1 MLILRRILAVLAGLF
16 TAMLVVILIETLS
29 RRVYPPPPGIDL
41 TDPAQLEAFFQ
52 GLSPGAL
59 GMILAAWTL
68 GTLAGALVAC
78 RIGPDRPLIFASIIG
93 AIMLVA
99 TMVNL
104 AAIPHSDGFGIAAI
118 ALVTGA
124 ALLASR
130 LSSTPRRRSRAV

>member
-1 MLILRRILAVLAGLF
+1 MLVMRRILAVLAGLF
-16 TAMLVVILIETLS
+16 TAMLVVFGVETLS
-29 RRVYPPPPGIDL
+29 RRLYPPPPGADL
-41 TDPAQLEAFFQ
+41 GDPAQLEAFVQ
-52 GLSPGAL
+52 GLPPPAL

-78 RIGPDRPLIFASIIG
+78 RIAPDKPLIYASIIG

-99 TMVNL
+99 TLMNL
-104 AAIPHSDGFGIAAI
+104 AVIPHPDWFGIAAI

-130 LSSTPRRRSRAV
+130 LSSSTGHRSRAV